1 MEKNLLSFCLKKDV
15 TTDLLGFMEVNDKL
29 TIGEQLAS
37 FINLICILQQADS
50 MQFLTM
56 KVAHFRVS
64 CNASNDSSSRWH
76 IAIKKISK
84 SNKCISIVRSYK
96 ENLLENIGF
105 RVFLLFLSSS
115 NQFTLELSYIA

>member
-1 MEKNLLSFCLKKDV
+1 MIVRVKGNKWRKTFCHFVFKKDV
-15 TTDLLGFMEVNDKL
+15 TTDLLGFMEVNHKL
-29 TIGEQLAS
+29 TIGEQLTS

-84 SNKCISIVRSYK
+84 RNKCISLVRSYK
-96 ENLLENIGF
+96 EKPFGKQRLQGISLIPFKLN
-105 RVFLLFLSSS
+105 
-115 NQFTLELSYIA
+115 

>member
-56 KVAHFRVS
+56 KVAYFRVYY
-64 CNASNDSSSRWH
+64 NASNDSYSRWH
-76 IAIKKISK
+76 IAIKEISK
-84 SNKCISIVRSYK
+84 GNKCISIVRSYK
-96 ENLLENIGF
+96 ENLLENKGF
-105 RVFLLFLSSS
+105 RVFLLFLSNSICYM
-115 NQFTLELSYIA
+115 LELSYTV